1 MKLSHLISQREALL
15 RQTHLANLAFAYQQL
30 DVLVSRIDRAQL
42 RGLVCLQPC
51 APDEDRFW
59 PVLTALEGNQSVIEE
74 HFTDEDVAD
83 LADLLAF
90 NTGRDDLMV
99 NFRLEDLGGKFL
111 APLRV
116 ELLKEG
122 VQLENEPC
130 PQSAP
135 EQSDSSR
142 D

>member
-1 MKLSHLISQREALL
+1 
-15 RQTHLANLAFAYQQL
+15 
-30 DVLVSRIDRAQL
+30 
-42 RGLVCLQPC
+42 VC
-51 APDEDRFW
+51 PDEDRFW
-59 PVLTALEGNQSVIEE
+59 PVLTALEGNQSEIEE

-83 LADLLAF
+83 LATCWRSIQAVM
-90 NTGRDDLMV
+90 TSMV